1 MFRVND
7 KVCVKV
13 FSKTKDGKEKNVKK
27 FKAIIKGIYEKFILL
42 QHIGQYGPDYTECF
56 LRYQFKN
63 GEVKLM
69 RYKHE

>member
-13 FSKTKDGKEKNVKK
+13 FSKTQQGKEKNIKK
-27 FKAIIKGIYEKFILL
+27 FKAIIKEIYEKFILL
-42 QHIGQYGPDYTECF
+42 QHIGEEGLNYTECF
-56 LRYQFKN
+56 LRCQFKN